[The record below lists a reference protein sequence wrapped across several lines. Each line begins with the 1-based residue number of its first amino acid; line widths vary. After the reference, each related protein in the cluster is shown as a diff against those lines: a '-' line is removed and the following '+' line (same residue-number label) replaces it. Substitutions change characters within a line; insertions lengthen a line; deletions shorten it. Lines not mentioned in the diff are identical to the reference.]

1 MSAYDDR
8 INDIRKLFDAAP
20 TREHRQEMAHHLASL
35 EQAKAWETIGE
46 SARSI
51 AASIDALCNALATK
65 R

>member
-1 MSAYDDR
+1 MNIYR
-8 INDIRKLFDAAP
+8 HDIAKTIESFAFGNADTKEKASRTLAA
-20 TREHRQEMAHHLASL
+20 L
-35 EQAKAWETIGE
+35 EQARAWETIGE